1 VLDLI
6 APQTLMDEET
16 GERLPRFGDVRQTI
30 SEMLVVA
37 ARCSQ

>member
-1 VLDLI
+1 
-6 APQTLMDEET
+6 MDEET